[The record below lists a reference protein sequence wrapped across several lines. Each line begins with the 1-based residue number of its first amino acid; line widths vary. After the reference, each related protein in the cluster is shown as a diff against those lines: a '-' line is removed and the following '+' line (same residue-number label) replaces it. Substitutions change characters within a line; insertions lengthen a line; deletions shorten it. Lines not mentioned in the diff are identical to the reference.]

1 MRLEGL
7 VEMTQ
12 CLLVDEDRA
21 EMRELSRLFGG
32 YGFELAESS
41 DAATAL
47 KHCQTHRPDVV
58 VMTDRIGGMSSGDF
72 VKRIRKNARGK
83 PPVVLL
89 YTEQADTEK
98 IGRVILEGAAEC
110 LMKPLDRDL
119 LEFKLKQVGLL

>member
-12 CLLVDEDRA
+12 CLLVDADGVERS
-21 EMRELSRLFGG
+21 ELSRLFGG
-32 YGFELAESS
+32 YGFQLAESA

-47 KHCQTHRPDVV
+47 RHCQTHSPDVV

-72 VKRIRKNARGK
+72 VKRVRKNARGK
-83 PPVVLL
+83 PPIVLL
-89 YTEQADTEK
+89 YTDQPDTER
-98 IGRVILEGAAEC
+98 IGQVILEGAAEC

>member
-12 CLLVDEDRA
+12 CLLVDGDRT

-32 YGFELAESS
+32 YGFELSESA

-47 KHCQTHRPDVV
+47 KHCQTHKPDVV

-72 VKRIRKNARGK
+72 VKRNFGQRQN
-83 PPVVLL
+83 
-89 YTEQADTEK
+89 
-98 IGRVILEGAAEC
+98 
-110 LMKPLDRDL
+110 PLDGRL
-119 LEFKLKQVGLL
+119 TS

>member
-1 MRLEGL
+1 
-7 VEMTQ
+7 MTQ
-12 CLLVDEDRA
+12 CLLVDEDRM
-21 EMRELSRLFGG
+21 ERRELSRLFEG
-32 YGFELAESS
+32 YGFQLAETA

-47 KHCQTHRPDVV
+47 RHCQTHSTDVV
-58 VMTDRIGGMSSGDF
+58 VMTDRIGAMSSGDF
-72 VKRIRKNARGK
+72 VKRVRKTARGK

-89 YTEQADTEK
+89 YTDQPDTET

>member
-1 MRLEGL
+1 
-7 VEMTQ
+7 MTQ
-12 CLLVDEDRA
+12 CLLVDEDRM
-21 EMRELSRLFGG
+21 ERWELSRLFGG
-32 YGFELAESS
+32 YGFQLTESA

-47 KHCQTHRPDVV
+47 RQCQANTPDVI

-72 VKRIRKNARGK
+72 VKKVRKHAKGK
-83 PPVVLL
+83 RPIVLL
-89 YTEQADTEK
+89 YTDQPDTDT